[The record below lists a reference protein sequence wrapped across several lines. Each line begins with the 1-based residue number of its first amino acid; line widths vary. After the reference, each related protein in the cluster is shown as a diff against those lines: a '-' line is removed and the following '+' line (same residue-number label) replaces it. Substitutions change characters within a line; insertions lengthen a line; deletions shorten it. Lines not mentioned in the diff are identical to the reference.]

1 MTPQQNILVLNLG
14 SSSLKFA
21 VIQPQSGRVALSGL
35 AERLGNDARFEY
47 KLDDQKRDIELA
59 KGAVHKD
66 AISTLIS
73 TLEQHN
79 LLTTLAGVGHRVV
92 HGGETF
98 SESMLIT
105 QENIEKL
112 DQLNH
117 LAPLHNPVN
126 MEGIHSISELL
137 PQIHQVAV
145 FDTAFH
151 QTMEDKAYLYALPY
165 ELYEQ
170 YGIRR
175 YGFHGTSYRYV
186 SQKAAQ
192 QLGIS
197 QSDSQFLIAHLGNG
211 CSACAVKNG
220 ESVDTSMGL
229 TPLEGLPMGTRSGD
243 LDPGLSEYLNQQLD
257 MTQDDIMT
265 LYNKQS
271 GLLGVSGIS
280 NDMRTIQQHAEKGD
294 KRANL
299 AIELFA
305 YKIARY
311 LGALATNLD
320 RIDALVFTGGIG
332 ENDALTRSLIL
343 EQLGILGF
351 KLDGERNQENGGDSG
366 RITTEDSTLAMVV
379 ATNEEMM
386 IAQDTQGIIAQLQDE
401 GA

>member
-170 YGIRR
+170 HGIRR

-192 QLGIS
+192 QLGIN

-366 RITTEDSTLAMVV
+366 RITSEDSTLAMVV

>member
-151 QTMEDKAYLYALPY
+151 QTMEGKAYLYALPY

-170 YGIRR
+170 HGIRR

-294 KRANL
+294 KHANL

-351 KLDGERNQENGGDSG
+351 KLDGERNQKNGGDSG
-366 RITTEDSTLAMVV
+366 RITSEDSTLAMVV

-386 IAQDTQGIIAQLQDE
+386 IAQDTQSIIAQLQDE

>member
-21 VIQPQSGRVALSGL
+21 VIQPQSGHVALSGL

-47 KLDDQKRDIELA
+47 KLDDKKHDIELA

-73 TLEQHN
+73 TLEQQN

-170 YGIRR
+170 HGIRR

-197 QSDSQFLIAHLGNG
+197 QADSQFLIAHLGNG

-220 ESVDTSMGL
+220 ESIDTSMGL

-271 GLLGVSGIS
+271 GLLGISGIS

-351 KLDGERNQENGGDSG
+351 KLDGELNQQNGDDSG
-366 RITTEDSTLAMVV
+366 RITSDNSTLAMVV

-386 IAQDTQGIIAQLQDE
+386 IAQDTQSIIAQLQDE

>member
-170 YGIRR
+170 HGIRR

-294 KRANL
+294 KHANL

-386 IAQDTQGIIAQLQDE
+386 IAQDTQSIIAQLQDE